1 MRVLVAAGGTGGHV
15 YPALAVLDELRARG
29 ALSGAG
35 WVGNPTGVEAT
46 VARQRPWIEFFPLR
60 SRGIDRHR
68 PWTWPMAL
76 AQAAGGLL
84 RAVTI
89 VRRFRPDVV
98 LGTGGHA
105 AFSPLV
111 AAWLH
116 RVPIAVQEQNARM
129 GLSNRLLSRIADL
142 VLLSFPTT
150 RGVPRRAKACVT
162 GNPVRQEVT
171 ALSPQLGDELLV
183 VGGSLG
189 SRRLVDAIVRAAPDL
204 ARAPGLRMRLVVGR
218 AAPAEEVAT
227 ALAQAGVAAE
237 VVRYVEP
244 FADALSRARLVVAR
258 AGATTVA
265 EVAAAGRPAVFV
277 PWDGA
282 AGHHQHD
289 NARAIAEGGGCL
301 IATDGTALWDLGRLV
316 RELWGDGE
324 RLRRMAAAARA
335 VARPD
340 AARRAAAAIIALV
353 EEKRT

>member
-1 MRVLVAAGGTGGHV
+1 VGS
-15 YPALAVLDELRARG
+15 PA
-29 ALSGAG
+29 
-35 WVGNPTGVEAT
+35 GVEAM

-68 PWTWPMAL
+68 PWTWPAAL
-76 AQAAGGLL
+76 ARAVGGFL
-84 RAVTI
+84 RATTI

-111 AAWLH
+111 AA
-116 RVPIAVQEQNARM
+116 RVLGVPMVVHEQNARM

-150 RGVPRRAKACVT
+150 RGVPRRANARVT
-162 GNPVRQEVT
+162 GNPVRQEVA
-171 ALSPQLGDELLV
+171 ALPPQLGDELLV

-189 SRRLVDAIVRAAPDL
+189 SRSLVDAIVRAAPDL
-204 ARAPGLRMRLVVGR
+204 ARAPRLRMRLIVGR
-218 AAPAEEVAT
+218 AAPVEEVAA
-227 ALAQAGVAAE
+227 ALAQAGIAAE

-265 EVAAAGRPAVFV
+265 EVAAAGRPAVFI
-277 PWDGA
+277 PWNGA
-282 AGHHQHD
+282 ARRHQHD

-301 IATDGTALWDLGRLV
+301 LATEGPAPCDLGPLV
-316 RELWGDGE
+316 RELWVDEE

-335 VARPD
+335 AARPD
-340 AARRAAAAIIALV
+340 AARQAAEAIIALV
-353 EEKRT
+353 EERRT

>member
-15 YPALAVLDELRARG
+15 YPALAVLDELEARG
-29 ALSGAG
+29 ALSRAG
-35 WVGNPTGVEAT
+35 WVGNPTGVEAR
-46 VARQRPWIEFFPLR
+46 VARQRPWIEFFPLH

-68 PWTWPMAL
+68 PWTWPAAL
-76 AQAAGGLL
+76 VRAMGGLL
-84 RAVTI
+84 RATTI
-89 VRRFRPDVV
+89 VRRFRPHVV

-105 AFSPLV
+105 AFAPLV
-111 AAWLH
+111 AAWMH
-116 RVPIAVQEQNARM
+116 GVPLVVHEQNARM

-150 RGVPRRAKACVT
+150 HGVPRRVEARVT
-162 GNPVRQEVT
+162 GNPVRKEVT
-171 ALSPQLGDELLV
+171 VLPPHLGDELLV

-204 ARAPGLRMRLVVGR
+204 ARSPRLRMRLIVGR
-218 AAPAEEVAT
+218 AAPVEEVAT
-227 ALAQAGVAAE
+227 ALAQAGIAVE

-282 AGHHQHD
+282 AGRHQHD

-301 IATDGTALWDLGRLV
+301 IATEGLAACNLGSLV
-316 RELWGDGE
+316 HELWVDEE
-324 RLRRMAAAARA
+324 RLRRMGAAARA
-335 VARPD
+335 FARPD
-340 AARRAAAAIIALV
+340 AARRVAEAIIAV
-353 EEKRT
+353 GKGKRT

>member
-15 YPALAVLDELRARG
+15 YPALAVLDELRTRG
-29 ALSGAG
+29 SLSGAG
-35 WVGNPTGVEAT
+35 WVGNPAGVEAA
-46 VARQRPWIEFFPLR
+46 VARQRPWIEFFALR

-68 PWTWPMAL
+68 PWTWPTAL
-76 AQAAGGLL
+76 AQALGGLL

-98 LGTGGHA
+98 FGTGGHA

-111 AAWLH
+111 AA
-116 RVPIAVQEQNARM
+116 RVLGVPTAIHEQNARM
-129 GLSNRLLSRIADL
+129 GLANRILSRFVDL

-150 RGVPRRAKACVT
+150 RGVPRRARVRVT
-162 GNPVRQEVT
+162 GNPVRREVT
-171 ALSPQLGDELLV
+171 ALSSQLGDELLV

-204 ARAPGLRMRLVVGR
+204 ARARGLRVRLVVGR
-218 AAPAEEVAT
+218 AAPAAEVAT
-227 ALAQAGVAAE
+227 ALARAGVAAE

-244 FADALSRARLVVAR
+244 FSDALARARLVVAR

-282 AGHHQHD
+282 AGRHQHD

-301 IATDGTALWDLGRLV
+301 IATEGPALCDLGRLV
-316 RELWGDGE
+316 RELWADEE

-340 AARRAAAAIIALV
+340 AAHRTAEAIIALV